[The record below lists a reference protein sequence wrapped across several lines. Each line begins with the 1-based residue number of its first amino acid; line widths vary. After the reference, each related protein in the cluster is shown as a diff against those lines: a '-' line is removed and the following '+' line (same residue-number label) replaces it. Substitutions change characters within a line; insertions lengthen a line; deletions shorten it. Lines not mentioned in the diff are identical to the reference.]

1 MEPKGNKM
9 IPFKILIKQKII
21 KIFTEP
27 SQSLNKEIFP
37 IVFISLIDEPA
48 KNKIGAELKIISL

>member
-1 MEPKGNKM
+1 M